1 MNCGFSGCT
10 PPRRAALARWLV
22 LLLSVAAIAL
32 GPAAVPAS
40 AYPCGSS
47 DATRTLA
54 GHVAERECEPAPPRQ
69 LKHRTADPM
78 SFIFFIGIMLAVVL
92 VPVALGR
99 QDELTRE

>member
-10 PPRRAALARWLV
+10 PPRRVAVARWLV
-22 LLLSVAAIAL
+22 LLFSMAVIAL
-32 GPAAVPAS
+32 GPAAVRAS
-40 AYPCGSS
+40 AYPCGTS

-54 GHVAERECEPAPPRQ
+54 GHVADRDCEPAPPRR

-78 SFIFFIGIMLAVVL
+78 SFVFFIGIMLAVVL